1 MNTFFSELNFH
12 RSRDRV
18 MTSQHLVT
26 WLCSRSIVVDTGLNE
41 FKLISRK
48 CHLASWF
55 TFAITLKNNAVNYLS
70 ITPCFKNR
78 ES

>member
-1 MNTFFSELNFH
+1 
-12 RSRDRV
+12 

-48 CHLASWF
+48 CHLVGLHSQ
-55 TFAITLKNNAVNYLS
+55 L
-70 ITPCFKNR
+70 P
-78 ES
+78 